1 MLNAHTVQGSHGDVF
16 TYLHGDLDA
25 AASHCHMPCDV
36 GPDSLVFVSDRAQ
49 LATARERGA
58 AILVVQRDLADQLV
72 ATDAAFGCSFSVKT
86 VSMGM
91 AVLLKHFDR
100 KRERFAQWGERHPT
114 AVVHA
119 SATIGAGVLLGPYC
133 VIGANAIAVYMARS
147 LFDFHHIGDIFVGG
161 LARNLKEW
169 MTGDSAA
176 LAARLGQF
184 IRDFAAFGVIWLV
197 CLFLYVKRTFIRV

>member
-25 AASHCHMPCDV
+25 AATHCHMPCDA
-36 GPDSLVFVSDRAQ
+36 GPNSLVFVSDQAQ
-49 LATARERGA
+49 LANARERGA
-58 AILVVQRDLADQLV
+58 AILVVQRDIADQLV

-114 AVVHA
+114 AIVHA
-119 SATIGAGVLLGPYC
+119 SATIGAAC
-133 VIGANAIAVYMARS
+133 S
-147 LFDFHHIGDIFVGG
+147 LD
-161 LARNLKEW
+161 
-169 MTGDSAA
+169 
-176 LAARLGQF
+176 
-184 IRDFAAFGVIWLV
+184 
-197 CLFLYVKRTFIRV
+197 RTA